1 MQDRTEECIW
11 IRAAVLLAPGY
22 ERPTVVQTRR
32 LSNSGVFLEYNG
44 PILGQS
50 VEIVFPT
57 PYCNGDGYHLFGTVT
72 HRWSDGVWIS
82 FSENPLA
89 ATEILMR
96 IGPPTV
102 DSASG
107 GLPTSAWQVHRT
119 QTPLPCLP
127 KPFECA
133 LLTKQ

>member
-22 ERPTVVQTRR
+22 ERPTVIQTRR
-32 LSNSGVFLEYNG
+32 LSNSGVFLECTG
-44 PILGQS
+44 PIAGQS

-89 ATEILMR
+89 ATEMLMR
-96 IGPPTV
+96 IGPPIV
-102 DSASG
+102 E
-107 GLPTSAWQVHRT
+107 GLSEGLSTTELRGCRT

-127 KPFECA
+127 KPPEYA
-133 LLTKQ
+133 LLTRQ